1 MSEEDRKQLNMIYAY
16 MKKNK
21 KSLKLQIKCKICK
34 NHFSRSEFY
43 TSTKVCKSCWME
55 YVGLIKKE
63 KKELNND

>member
-1 MSEEDRKQLNMIYAY
+1 MNEEDRQQLDIIYDY

-21 KSLKLQIKCKICK
+21 KALKLKIRCKMCK
-34 NHFSRSEFY
+34 ENFTRSEFY
-43 TSTKVCKSCWME
+43 TSTKVCKSHWME